1 MTHIL
6 IKNVG
11 PIKNVEFDLNKI
23 NVFMGPQS
31 SGKST
36 IAKILCHCQW
46 VEKQC
51 FSDIE
56 YSKKFYEK
64 DRTFYDSLAEYH
76 RLEGYFNDKSFIEY
90 KGDFVTIKYAHQKEH
105 PKISI
110 NGKEYKYPKLSYIPS
125 ERNIVA
131 AIPNLKKYNDSN
143 DVILYFMYDW
153 FTSRDEIREQT
164 FDKLINHQLSY
175 KYRNENDYIIDNGSE
190 LLLANASSGV
200 QSLIPLYLVL
210 YYSLETIYGQKRP
223 LSYEQKQSIT
233 YLNHET
239 DKMISDLVRNYTD
252 VETVKKQLGHWGI
265 NTKIKSGDAM
275 KQMLEDLQ
283 KSFSDRYD
291 YHYTQLFIEEPEQ
304 NLFPST
310 QQKLVYWLLSLI
322 QANKSRSNSLVL
334 TTHSPYILFA
344 LNNCMMGKL
353 VEKNIPKDV
362 FESVAEHRASWI
374 SPKEVGIYEIEDG
387 KIRCIQDEDG
397 IIEDNYLNKAYKDN
411 TAEYLSLLNYYED
424 EE

>member
-11 PIKNVEFDLNKI
+11 PIKNVELDLNKI

-51 FSDIE
+51 FSDLLNG
-56 YSKKFYEK
+56 K
-64 DRTFYDSLAEYH
+64 DYYQAEMFFYDSLIEYH
-76 RLEGYFNDKSFIEY
+76 RMDGYFNNKSRIEY
-90 KGDFVTIKYAHQKEH
+90 KGDFVSIIYSHQNGAPTIKL
-105 PKISI
+105 SC
-110 NGKEYKYPKLSYIPS
+110 KEYKYPKIAYIPS

-131 AIPNLKKYNDSN
+131 AIPNLKKYSDSN

-153 FTSRDEIREQT
+153 FTSRNMIREQS
-164 FDKLINHQLSY
+164 FDKLLDGQLSY
-175 KYRNENDYIIDNGSE
+175 RFSNETDYIIDNGQK
-190 LLLANASSGV
+190 LLLTNASSGV

-223 LSYEQKQSIT
+223 LSFEQKQSVAH
-233 YLNHET
+233 LNEVI
-239 DKMISDLVRNYTD
+239 DKMISDLNGGYKD
-252 VETVKKQLGHWGI
+252 VETIKKLLKQVGK
-265 NTKIKSGDAM
+265 NTKAKTAEGLKM
-275 KQMLEDLQ
+275 MLENLHWT
-283 KSFSDRYD
+283 FGDRYD

-322 QANKSRSNSLVL
+322 QANKGRSNSLVL

-344 LNNCMMGKL
+344 LNNCMMGGL
-353 VEKNIPKDV
+353 VKDNIPEKERHSFV
-362 FESVAEHRASWI
+362 SQTAWI
-374 SPKEVGIYEIEDG
+374 DPKKVSIYEIHDG
-387 KIRCIQDEDG
+387 SLQTIQDEDG
-397 IIEDNYLNKAYKDN
+397 IIEDNYLNKAYKEN
-411 TAEYLSLLNYYED
+411 SAEYLSLLNYFED

>member
-1 MTHIL
+1 MTHIT

-11 PIKNVEFDLNKI
+11 PIKDVEFDLNKI

-51 FSDIE
+51 FSNYENQLKHYQSDTV
-56 YSKKFYEK
+56 FYQ
-64 DRTFYDSLAEYH
+64 SMVEYH
-76 RLEGYFNDKSFIEY
+76 KLEGYFNNSSRIIY
-90 KGDFVTIKYAHQKEH
+90 KGDFISIDYSHQKKKPQIKLTNKKYLY
-105 PKISI
+105 PKIT
-110 NGKEYKYPKLSYIPS
+110 YIPS

-143 DVILYFMYDW
+143 DAILYFMYDW
-153 FTSRDEIREQT
+153 FTSRSEIREQS
-164 FDKLINHQLSY
+164 FSDILNRPLSY
-175 KYRNENDYIIDNGSE
+175 KYNNEIDYIVDNGNS
-190 LLLANASSGV
+190 LFLTNASSGV

-223 LSYEQKQSIT
+223 LSYEQKQSVN
-233 YLNHET
+233 YMDNET
-239 DKMISDLVRNYTD
+239 DRMIADLTRNITD
-252 VETVKKQLGHWGI
+252 VETVK
-265 NTKIKSGDAM
+265 NRM
-275 KQMLEDLQ
+275 KQMGINSRRKSVEALKSELEEIQ
-283 KSFSDRYD
+283 RSSSERY
-291 YHYTQLFIEEPEQ
+291 YYYYTQLFVEEPEQ

-310 QQKLVYWLLSLI
+310 QQKFMYWLLSLI
-322 QANKSRSNSLVL
+322 QANENRTNSLVL

-353 VEKNIPKDV
+353 VEKNIPVDV
-362 FESVAEHRASWI
+362 FDKVSEHKSSWI
-374 SPKEVGIYEIEDG
+374 SPKEVGIYEIENG
-387 KIRCIQDEDG
+387 AIRCIQDEDG
-397 IIEDNYLNKAYKDN
+397 IIEDNYLNKAYKEN
-411 TAEYLSLLNYYED
+411 SAEYMSLLNYYGN

>member
-1 MTHIL
+1 MTHIT

-11 PIKNVEFDLNKI
+11 PIKNVELDLNKI

-56 YSKKFYEK
+56 YSKKYYEK
-64 DRTFYDSLAEYH
+64 DMTFYDSLTEYH

-90 KGDFVTIKYAHQKEH
+90 KGDFVTIKYAYQKKH
-105 PKISI
+105 PTISI

-153 FTSRDEIREQT
+153 FTSRDEIREQA

-175 KYRNENDYIIDNGSE
+175 KYKNENDYIIDNGSE

-223 LSYEQKQSIT
+223 LSYEQKQSIN

-239 DKMISDLVRNYTD
+239 DKMILDLANNYLD
-252 VETVKKQLGHWGI
+252 VEIVKKQLRQLGI
-265 NTKIKSGDAM
+265 NTKIKSVDAM
-275 KQMLEDLQ
+275 KRMLEDLQ
-283 KSFSDRYD
+283 RSFSDRYV
-291 YHYTQLFIEEPEQ
+291 YYYTQLFIEEPEQ

-310 QQKLVYWLLSLI
+310 QQKLVYWLLSLL
-322 QANKSRSNSLVL
+322 QANENRSNSLVL

-362 FESVAEHRASWI
+362 LESVGEHRTSWI

-397 IIEDNYLNKAYKDN
+397 IIEDNYLNKAYKEN